1 FTNTA
6 DVRGYKAVKN
16 NIPLDEM
23 NRKLSDLKGKALN
36 YAKKSM
42 DSQFYHVDGGND
54 DLLNKILWF
63 AACNDKKYPY
73 KFDGKGVDDDDDD

>member
-1 FTNTA
+1 LS
-6 DVRGYKAVKN
+6 GYKAVKN

-23 NRKLSDLKGKALN
+23 NGKLSDLKGKALH

-42 DSQFYHVDGGND
+42 ESQFDHIDGGND

-63 AACNDKKYPY
+63 AACKDKKYPF
-73 KFDGKGVDDDDDD
+73 KFDGKGEDEDDD